1 MENINNLSEKTRK
14 NTEFSKKISEIL
26 LNSQKGVEEIG
37 KVSETIS
44 NISAQT
50 NLLSLNAAIEA
61 AKAGEAGK
69 GFAVV
74 ADEVRKLAE
83 QSSKS
88 VNEINKIIN
97 DIKLNTNNMKEMI
110 IE

>member
-97 DIKLNTNNMKEMI
+97 DIN
-110 IE
+110 